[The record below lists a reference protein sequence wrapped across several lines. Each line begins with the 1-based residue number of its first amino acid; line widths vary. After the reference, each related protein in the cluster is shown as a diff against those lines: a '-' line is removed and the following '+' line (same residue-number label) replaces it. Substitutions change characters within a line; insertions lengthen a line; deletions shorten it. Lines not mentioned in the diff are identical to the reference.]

1 MNTFVKSADMNTKST
16 KKKNKEKSWVLPG
29 GKFTH
34 KEFIDGVKKAEEG
47 SFMTVEEFKSRFHA
61 WRSEK
66 YK

>member
-1 MNTFVKSADMNTKST
+1 MNTFVKSADMNTKS
-16 KKKNKEKSWVLPG
+16 KKINKEKSWVLPG

-34 KEFIDGVKKAEEG
+34 KEFIDGVKKAEES
-47 SFMTVEEFKSRFHA
+47 SFMTVEEFKTRFYA